1 MTYPVNGD
9 RDASWGLLRTVLH
22 WLSTSQEHSSP
33 GSIKVMTPE
42 TGGSPVSV
50 ASAAAG
56 RSAADDVTE
65 VKVATAVGS
74 READGFTTGFTIL
87 NKNLISIFQEH
98 QAKREQIES
107 CKERCE
113 KVKFYLTTEL
123 I

>member
-1 MTYPVNGD
+1 MTTIIISYPMKGE
-9 RDASWGLLRTVLH
+9 RGTRGLLRTVLH

-33 GSIKVMTPE
+33 GSLKVMTPDP
-42 TGGSPVSV
+42 GGSPVSV

-87 NKNLISIFQEH
+87 NKKS
-98 QAKREQIES
+98 
-107 CKERCE
+107 
-113 KVKFYLTTEL
+113 
-123 I
+123 

>member
-1 MTYPVNGD
+1 MKGE
-9 RDASWGLLRTVLH
+9 REASWGLLRTVLH

-50 ASAAAG
+50 ASAAAAG
-56 RSAADDVTE
+56 RFAADDVTE

-87 NKNLISIFQEH
+87 KHKEPNLQ
-98 QAKREQIES
+98 
-107 CKERCE
+107 
-113 KVKFYLTTEL
+113 
-123 I
+123 